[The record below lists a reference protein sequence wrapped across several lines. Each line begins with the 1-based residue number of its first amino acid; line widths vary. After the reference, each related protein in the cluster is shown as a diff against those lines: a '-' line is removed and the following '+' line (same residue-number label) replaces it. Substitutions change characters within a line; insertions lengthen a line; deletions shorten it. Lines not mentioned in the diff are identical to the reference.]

1 MNLQELTRKYVEI
14 DVKAMEDVLN
24 FIRRRQR
31 AEKELDDDFD
41 YSMLYEYILKEQE
54 YVKMKV
60 EEKAIREEELLESK
74 NKHMREIS
82 GLLKWLD
89 TEPKISN
96 EPIGLVYSEYVSW
109 ADTEGITP
117 INRIKFGR
125 ELNKEGWVSKPTY
138 LKGKVVRV
146 YEAIEE

>member
-54 YVKMKV
+54 YVKMKI
-60 EEKAIREEELLESK
+60 EEKAIREAEEELLESK
-74 NKHMREIS
+74 NKYMRENNS
-82 GLLKWLD
+82 VLKWLD

-96 EPIGLVYSEYVSW
+96 EPIGLVYEEYALW
-109 ADTEGITP
+109 TQMEGLRP
-117 INRIKFGR
+117 LNRINFGR
-125 ELNKEGWVSKPTY
+125 ELSKEGWVSKPIH
-138 LKGKVVRV
+138 LKGKTVRV
-146 YEAIEE
+146 YLKE

>member
-54 YVKMKV
+54 YVKMKG
-60 EEKAIREEELLESK
+60 EEKTIREEELLESK
-74 NKHMREIS
+74 NKYMRENNS
-82 GLLKWLD
+82 VSKWLD

-96 EPIGLVYSEYVSW
+96 EPIGLVYEEYALW
-109 ADTEGITP
+109 AQTGGFQP
-117 INRIKFGR
+117 LNRIKFGR

-146 YEAIEE
+146 YEPIEE